1 MKVVRIYRDGYRYGI
16 LAKSGTKFDHVVVM
30 ACPIDSVKVPA
41 DDDSQYQYT
50 DYPVD
55 KAVKGF
61 KKAAK
66 TLGITKRAKLLLRE
80 GAR

>member
-16 LAKSGTKFDHVVVM
+16 LTKSGTKYDHIVMM
-30 ACPIDSVKVPA
+30 ACPIDAVKVPA
-41 DDDSQYQYT
+41 DDDSQYQYA
-50 DYPVD
+50 DYPVE

-61 KKAAK
+61 QKAAK
-66 TLGITKRAKLLLRE
+66 SLGITKRAKALLRG